1 VEPNEGNQQT
11 QEGEEEEDKTI
22 NSKEGTGLIKGD
34 IPRHPNAMSD
44 RVSTMISR
52 RSNA

>member
-1 VEPNEGNQQT
+1 VEPNEGNQQI

-22 NSKEGTGLIKGD
+22 SKEGTGLIKGD
-34 IPRHPNAMSD
+34 IPRHPNAVSD
-44 RVSTMISR
+44 RVSTTISR